1 MVDSDKRRVVNKW
14 VTDNYNQLRI
24 NLDKLAT
31 YSNPLKE
38 DLFACTMEQ
47 FLEKDID
54 QLYNIITGVGQKPEH
69 YFTRM
74 MALNLKSNSSRFYQK
89 YRKPTLAIRE
99 FHVNH
104 RYEGQEYDYELEDTL
119 EGDLFTDIPK
129 RFTDV
134 RKAMELLREDNFYYH
149 DIILKLYVQGWGHD
163 DYAEHYQIPIREL
176 RANVTAARNR
186 FKLFHKKLENGDIK

>member
-1 MVDSDKRRVVNKW
+1 MVDSDKRRVINKW
-14 VTDNYNQLRI
+14 VTDNYKQLRI

-31 YSNPLKE
+31 YNNPLKE

-47 FLEKDID
+47 FLEKDTD

-89 YRKPTLAIRE
+89 YRKPALAIRE

-104 RYEGQEYDYELEDTL
+104 RYEGQDYDYELDDVLTGE
-119 EGDLFTDIPK
+119 LFEEVSPRDFFLRRT
-129 RFTDV
+129 
-134 RKAMELLREDNFYYH
+134 MQLLKEDNFYYH
-149 DIILKLYVQGWGHD
+149 DIILKLYVQGWAHD
-163 DYAEHYQIPIREL
+163 EYAEHYGIPIREL

-186 FKLFHKKLENGDIK
+186 FKLFHKKVENGHIK